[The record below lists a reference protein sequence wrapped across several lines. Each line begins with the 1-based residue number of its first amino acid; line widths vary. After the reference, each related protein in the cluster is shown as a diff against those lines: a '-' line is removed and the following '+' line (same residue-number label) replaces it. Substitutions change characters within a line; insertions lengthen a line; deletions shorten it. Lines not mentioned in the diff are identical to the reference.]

1 MAEKKWARA
10 ATSRDLIRDRGAAV
24 AFHPGCE
31 GWEDI
36 RGLQMRGE
44 VQPLQPV
51 GDWDRALDVYVDK
64 FPFVSDLEDVVAQ
77 NQLYVFVPRWI
88 RWVDNRKGFGF
99 KEEWPLNN
107 SG

>member
-51 GDWDRALDVYVDK
+51 DD
-64 FPFVSDLEDVVAQ
+64 
-77 NQLYVFVPRWI
+77 
-88 RWVDNRKGFGF
+88 
-99 KEEWPLNN
+99 
-107 SG
+107 